1 MILPLSY
8 AVLLFA
14 VVALFVGV
22 NCFIES
28 SIDAANLGAEAPQ
41 SRERGRDARSWF
53 IAAAFLATAGIMGI
67 VGGAL

>member
-8 AVLLFA
+8 AILLFA

-22 NCFIES
+22 NCFI
-28 SIDAANLGAEAPQ
+28 DANVNAANLGAEAPQ
-41 SRERGRDARSWF
+41 SRERGRDAKSWF
-53 IAAAFLATAGIMGI
+53 IAAAFLATAGILGI